1 MKCWPEDPASGEI
14 LGIFI
19 FIASNSAHIQHSKVT
34 PRHRLCIIACSAL
47 QHCSTAQLHIQQR
60 HTAQLPTKVNKKTAA
75 VTTAALHAGA
85 AWPGPDYD

>member
-34 PRHRLCIIACSAL
+34 SRHRLCIGACSAL
-47 QHCSTAQLHIQQR
+47 QHCRIT
-60 HTAQLPTKVNKKTAA
+60 HTAKAHSSVA
-75 VTTAALHAGA
+75 
-85 AWPGPDYD
+85 D

>member
-34 PRHRLCIIACSAL
+34 SRHQLCTAAL
-47 QHCSTAQLHIQQR
+47 QNYTSSKDTQLA
-60 HTAQLPTKVNKKTAA
+60 AQLPTKVNKKTAA

-85 AWPGPDYD
+85 AWPGPDY